1 VLKSSVPVTGYAA
14 AMTAPSHDANELGGL
29 LVLLHG
35 ADAPVDTVEVIYR
48 VWRHRERAHAAD
60 AEEHKRR
67 GASITSYGPGKAE
80 PEPAEYEETVRIW
93 RARERVR
100 VEHHGGER
108 DGYYAVTDGPLWWM
122 WDERNGAHSNQDE
135 PSVGSGIG
143 EELQIMLNPVP
154 LLSSLRFQPTGSSKV
169 GGRPTIS
176 AHGSPRPQDTRHG
189 RAFELHEL
197 GTGADFYELE
207 IDRQLGVL
215 LAVTA
220 IRDKQPFHRITTL
233 AVAFD
238 QPIPDETFRF
248 EPPAGEQI
256 QSMWGEE
263 RVEHVTL
270 VEAQQRAPFTV
281 LMPDTV
287 PANWQVQC
295 RLIRPSERPPS
306 PMQIG
311 LIYHSVDGHESISL
325 SQFPAGGSDPYR
337 ELGDGEGWETVTRRG
352 IEMKTRPA
360 RWGQAQVELE
370 RDGTFVHLM
379 SDNLTREQVPRS
391 RPACDPRPA
400 PAASNDPDDPV
411 CSPQSTDANTNR
423 SPPSGNR
430 RAACPGLIW
439 ARNLGLAAEGSPPV
453 RFESWSRHSARVS
466 LHGRTQEP
474 AWQVRQGASTR
485 ASGST
490 SCGKSSYRPAP

>member
-1 VLKSSVPVTGYAA
+1 
-14 AMTAPSHDANELGGL
+14 
-29 LVLLHG
+29 VLLHG

-48 VWRHRERAHAAD
+48 IWRHRERAYAAFLAD
-60 AEEHKRR
+60 VEEQKRR
-67 GASITSYGPGKAE
+67 GASITSYGAGKAE

-93 RARERVR
+93 RAGERVR

-122 WDERNGAHSNQDE
+122 WDERNGAHSNQDD

-154 LLSSLRFQPTGSSKV
+154 LLSSLRFQPTGSSEIA
-169 GGRPTIS
+169 GRPTIS
-176 AHGSPRPQDTRHG
+176 AIGIPRPQDTRHMP
-189 RAFELHEL
+189 AFELHEL

-207 IDRQLGVL
+207 VDRQLGVL

-220 IRDKQPFHRITTL
+220 IREKEPFHRITTL
-233 AVAFD
+233 AAAFG
-238 QPIPDETFRF
+238 QPIPDGTFRF
-248 EPPAGEQI
+248 ELPAGERI
-256 QSMWGEE
+256 QSRSGEE

-270 VEAQQRAPFTV
+270 VEAQQRAPFMV

-311 LIYHSVDGHESISL
+311 LIYCSTDGHESISL
-325 SQFPAGGSDPYR
+325 SQFPAGGSNPYR
-337 ELGDGEGWETVTRRG
+337 ELGDGEGWETVTLG
-352 IEMKTRPA
+352 GLEMKTRPA

-379 SDNLTREQVPRS
+379 SDNLTRDQVLKI
-391 RPACDPRPA
+391 AAGLRPA
-400 PAASNDPDDPV
+400 PSAS
-411 CSPQSTDANTNR
+411 S
-423 SPPSGNR
+423 
-430 RAACPGLIW
+430 I
-439 ARNLGLAAEGSPPV
+439 
-453 RFESWSRHSARVS
+453 
-466 LHGRTQEP
+466 
-474 AWQVRQGASTR
+474 
-485 ASGST
+485 
-490 SCGKSSYRPAP
+490 